1 MPIFSPDETKI
12 IRDHRM
18 DTVCYVAADTN
29 PCAKLADGRVRDVTG
44 RRLQRVSLH
53 DLPTRRPKSWIVAV
67 IHCQGDDLTSL
78 ATWARSL
85 TLADLDR
92 VAFFEPESFA
102 DEDAIEALRPWA
114 DAELPDPVRQRFRD
128 FRELNRQ
135 LGVAI
140 NLRILQDY
148 RPASWF

>member
-12 IRDHRM
+12 IRAHRM

-29 PCAKLADGRVRDVTG
+29 PCARLADGRVRDVTG
-44 RRLQRVSLH
+44 RRLKRISLQE
-53 DLPTRRPKSWIVAV
+53 LPTTRPKSWLAAV
-67 IHCQGDDLTSL
+67 IHCKGDDLTSL

-85 TLADLDR
+85 TLAELDR
-92 VAFFEPESFA
+92 VVLFEPESFA
-102 DEDAIEALRPWA
+102 AEEAVESLRPWA
-114 DAELPDPVRQRFRD
+114 DAALPDPVRHRFRD

-140 NLRILQDY
+140 NLRILQDH